1 MPQLNPLDWTPQLI
15 WLAITFSILYLLMK
29 WVALPRIG
37 SVIEMRRQ
45 RIAGDL
51 ETAERLRRETQEAIA
66 AYEQALAEAKA
77 KAHAIA
83 DEARN
88 KLKDEVAA
96 ERADL
101 ERDLAAKAA
110 EAEARIHSAK
120 TSALKD
126 VNAVAAETASA
137 IVQRLIGVAPAK
149 PDLTSAVEAARK
161 E

>member
-1 MPQLNPLDWTPQLI
+1 MPQLNPLDWAPQLI

-45 RIAGDL
+45 HIARDL

-66 AYEQALAEAKA
+66 AYEQALAEAKSR
-77 KAHAIA
+77 AHAIA

-88 KLKDEVAA
+88 KMKDEVAA
-96 ERADL
+96 ERAGL
-101 ERDLAAKAA
+101 ERELAAKAA
-110 EAEARIHSAK
+110 EAEARIHAAK
-120 TSALKD
+120 ASALKD

-149 PDLTSAVEAARK
+149 TELTSAVEAARK

>member
-1 MPQLNPLDWTPQLI
+1 MPQLNPLDWAPQLI

-66 AYEQALAEAKA
+66 AYEQALAEAKSR
-77 KAHAIA
+77 AHAIA

-88 KLKDEVAA
+88 KLKDEVAT
-96 ERADL
+96 ERAEL
-101 ERDLAAKAA
+101 ERELAAKAA
-110 EAEARIHSAK
+110 EAEARIHAAK
-120 TSALKD
+120 ASALKD
-126 VNAVAAETASA
+126 VNAVAAETASE

-149 PDLTSAVEAARK
+149 PELASAVEAARK

>member
-1 MPQLNPLDWTPQLI
+1 MPQLNPLDWAPQLI

-66 AYEQALAEAKA
+66 AYEQALAEARA

-101 ERDLAAKAA
+101 ERELAAKAT
-110 EAEARIHSAK
+110 EAEARIHAAK

-126 VNAVAAETASA
+126 VNEVAAETAAA

-149 PDLTSAVEAARK
+149 PELASAVEAARK